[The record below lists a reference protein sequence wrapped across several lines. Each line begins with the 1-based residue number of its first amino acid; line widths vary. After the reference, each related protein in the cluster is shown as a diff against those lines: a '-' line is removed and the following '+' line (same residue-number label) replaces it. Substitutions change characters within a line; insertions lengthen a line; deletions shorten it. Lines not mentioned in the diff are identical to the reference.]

1 MITGFVQGQK
11 LTLAQTTI
19 AADAVNYLTGR
30 FIYVTKDWCEAGLSV
45 WVHFKLGDTQIDAEL
60 TDGEF
65 GDDAGV
71 NLAEGIWDVWLT
83 GHVMDGSDLVR
94 RLTTIIAKL
103 TVSASGVTDGEPLP
117 TGSFGEAILGQVQAI
132 YGNVGEMIRE
142 TEGEVSEQLDT
153 QNQHVSEQLE
163 NQNQAVTEQLAA
175 QDAAVDARLDDAEG
189 KIDSVFGGKAKNWKD
204 GLWIRFWAGTS
215 TEYASA
221 EKEAD
226 TIYLIDCG
234 VQGAPTPPSNGC
246 LKNWKDNTWIKLW
259 AGSAAEYAEAEKSA
273 DTIYLVGFDL
283 AGGETPAESGGG
295 DNG

>member
-19 AADAVNYLTGR
+19 AADAVRYLTGR
-30 FIYVTKDWCEAGLSV
+30 FIYVTKDWCEAGMSV

-71 NLAEGIWDVWLT
+71 NLIEGVWDVWLT
-83 GHVMDGSDLVR
+83 GHVMSGSDLIR
-94 RLTTIIAKL
+94 RITTIIAKL
-103 TVSASGVTDGEPLP
+103 TVSSSGVTDGEPLP

-142 TEGEVSEQLDT
+142 TEGEVSEQL
-153 QNQHVSEQLE
+153 
-163 NQNQAVTEQLAA
+163 AA
-175 QDAAVDARLDDAEG
+175 QDAAVDARLDDAEE

-283 AGGETPAESGGG
+283 AGEETPVESGGG

>member
-30 FIYVTKDWCEAGLSV
+30 FIYVTKDWCEAGMSV

-71 NLAEGIWDVWLT
+71 NLIEGVWDVWLT

-94 RLTTIIAKL
+94 RITTIIAKL
-103 TVSASGVTDGEPLP
+103 TVSASGVTDGDPLP
-117 TGSFGEAILGQVQAI
+117 TGSFGEAILGQVKAI

-142 TEGEVSEQLDT
+142 TEGEVS
-153 QNQHVSEQLE
+153 
-163 NQNQAVTEQLAA
+163 EQLAA

-221 EKEAD
+221 EKETD

-273 DTIYLVGFDL
+273 DTIYLVGFNL
-283 AGGETPAESGGG
+283 TGGETPAESGGG